1 MPRGDSKQSWVVQP
15 AIVRRASLWDG
26 TLVERCADGD
36 EQAWNAL
43 YSQYERAVRRFLTR
57 LGVEQS
63 ALDDTCQDVFV
74 SAFRSLSGFR
84 GDCSFQSWLYRLCV
98 TQARL
103 ARRRR
108 RIYTLLTELLGRTPR
123 PEATRGELAAD
134 RASRLVNEGL
144 AQMTD
149 SDRLAFVLY
158 ELEGLSGREA
168 AQIAGCPE
176 ATLWRRLHYARK
188 RFRDY
193 IESQGVG
200 T

>member
-1 MPRGDSKQSWVVQP
+1 MVQLT
-15 AIVRRASLWDG
+15 IVRRASVWDG

-36 EQAWNAL
+36 EHAWNAL
-43 YSQYERAVRRFLTR
+43 YGQHERAVRRFLTR
-57 LGVEQS
+57 LGVDHS
-63 ALDDTCQDVFV
+63 ALDDACQDVFL
-74 SAFRSLSGFR
+74 SAFRSLGGFR

-108 RIYTLLTELLGRTPR
+108 RIYALVTELLGRTPR
-123 PEATRGELAAD
+123 AEATRGELAAD
-134 RASRLVNEGL
+134 HASRLVSEGL
-144 AQMTD
+144 AQLTD

-193 IESQGVG
+193 IEAHGVG
-200 T
+200 M